1 MTGYEIA
8 IRSELRDILYPA
20 NVTARFARVSEAF
33 IEACER
39 EELLQS
45 RTMIH
50 GKKGYGYR
58 EIHLLIRV
66 RTLHEDVGLDLAA
79 IDCILRMR
87 HQLISLR
94 QQIAEMEQRNLQ
106 REDALRAEIQELRR
120 RLAQNPDWE

>member
-45 RTMIH
+45 RPMIH

-66 RTLHEDVGLDLAA
+66 RTLHEDVGLNLAA

-87 HQLISLR
+87 NQLISLR
-94 QQIAEMEQRNLQ
+94 QQIAEMEQQNLQ
-106 REDALRAEIQELRR
+106 REDALRSEIQELRR
-120 RLAQNPDWE
+120 SLAQNPDWE